1 MATHRTA
8 ECQCGQTNRDTT
20 KSLVCGGRVRLI
32 LVEAGLATGRRE
44 FEHVLGR
51 GREERLRQRR
61 AEELREFGVERVE
74 YVEEREEV
82 SV

>member
-1 MATHRTA
+1 M
-8 ECQCGQTNRDTT
+8 
-20 KSLVCGGRVRLI
+20 RLI

-61 AEELREFGVERVE
+61 AEELRELGVERVE

>member
-1 MATHRTA
+1 
-8 ECQCGQTNRDTT
+8 
-20 KSLVCGGRVRLI
+20 
-32 LVEAGLATGRRE
+32 VEAGLTTGWQE

-51 GREERLRQRR
+51 GREERRRQRR
-61 AEELREFGVERVE
+61 AEELQVREFGVERVE